1 MESQLALGRPRNDPI
16 LVSGAIVALGLL
28 AMFLPV
34 FYDLART
41 VWATDEQGHGPII
54 LCVSAWLCWHRRA
67 QLRAA
72 AERAT
77 PATGLGAWALLAGSL
92 LLFVLGRVENLL
104 TFQMAAL
111 IPLLTAAAALTYG
124 WEVAKAAA
132 FPIFFLIFAIPL
144 PGAVVDMLTQPLKRG
159 VSYVAEQIL
168 YQFGYPIAR
177 SGVVLVV
184 GQYQLLV
191 ADACAGLN
199 SLFTLESLGLLY
211 LNIVG
216 HTSRWRNLML
226 ALLILPISFSANVVR
241 VCILVLVT
249 YYFGDE
255 AGQGFVHGFAGM
267 VLFLVGLMLMLATD
281 KLLGR
286 LIFKD

>member
-1 MESQLALGRPRNDPI
+1 MESQLALGRPRLDPF
-16 LVSGAIVALGLL
+16 LVSGAIAALGLL
-28 AMFLPV
+28 AMFGPV
-34 FYDLART
+34 FYDLAHT

-54 LCVSAWLCWHRRA
+54 LAVSAWLCWHRRA
-67 QLRAA
+67 RLRAA

-77 PATGLGAWALLAGSL
+77 PAGLGAWALFAGSL

-111 IPLLTAAAALTYG
+111 IPLLASAAAIIYG
-124 WEVAKAAA
+124 WEVTQAAA

-216 HTSRWRNLML
+216 HTSRWRNLLL

-286 LIFKD
+286 FIFKD